1 MVCFILCFF
10 TVFAFLLL
18 LKHGMLRVILD
29 LKKETFYFLVFNS
42 ILSHNKWS
50 LLEAY
55 NTIHQYDILYI
66 SETYLDSSVSTDDTT
81 LSLPGY
87 KCVSQTIQCH
97 IQQFFGGVGFSTS
110 VARRKNFVQLGSMG
124 WHCEPSPVG
133 SSGKTQEIFGSLHS
147 E

>member
-10 TVFAFLLL
+10 AVFAFLLL

-50 LLEAY
+50 LLEVY
-55 NTIHQYDILYI
+55 NTIHHYDILYI
-66 SETYLDSSVSTDDTT
+66 SETYLDSSVSIDDTT

-87 KCVSQTIQCH
+87 KCVQSDHPVPYPAI
-97 IQQFFGGVGFSTS
+97 FGGCWFFDECSEEKKLCAAGEYG
-110 VARRKNFVQLGSMG
+110 VAL
-124 WHCEPSPVG
+124 
-133 SSGKTQEIFGSLHS
+133 
-147 E
+147 